1 MSSLT
6 LKEAAAAAAMIT
18 EVRRRSC
25 MVAGVRRHVGQQQAG
40 IVFILRHTPHL
51 SPHQPLISTVQP
63 GGDHLYQY
71 CNYKETL
78 VASAGVDRDTAGCG
92 EGHFP
97 LSENVC

>member
-18 EVRRRSC
+18 EARRRICC
-25 MVAGVRRHVGQQQAG
+25 MVAGVRRHVGQQQQQAG

-71 CNYKETL
+71 CNYKET
-78 VASAGVDRDTAGCG
+78 SGICRS
-92 EGHFP
+92 GHG
-97 LSENVC
+97 LS

>member
-1 MSSLT
+1 MSSLR

-25 MVAGVRRHVGQQQAG
+25 MVAGVRRHVGQQQQQAG

-78 VASAGVDRDTAGCG
+78 VASGRR
-92 EGHFP
+92 
-97 LSENVC
+97 LSWI